1 MDTDHSH
8 SSPAPA
14 AGVAEPPATPRR
26 AFTWRDFQG
35 MIFFTAAL
43 VILFG
48 APLFRLVAFAPH
60 AELYSHIL
68 LIPFISGYLIW
79 LKRGELAAR
88 PQPVRRWA
96 WLPMAAGIAV
106 LAVYFALARRGWS
119 PAKED
124 YLAAM
129 VSSFL
134 CFLLAGGFIF
144 LGSNYL
150 RRIAFPVA
158 FLFFC
163 VPFPEPVRLE
173 LETLLQNGSS
183 LCAWMFFKLAGT
195 PVLVT
200 GTQFQLPGFALQVA
214 PECSGIH
221 SSLVLII
228 TSLLAAYLFLKSPL
242 NRFWLVLAVI
252 PLGLL
257 RNGFRVWVIGELCVH
272 IGPQMIDSPIHH
284 RGGPVFFVLSLIPLF
299 LLLIY
304 LGKSEA
310 RKERAG
316 KVRAKDQL

>member
-1 MDTDHSH
+1 MDTDRSN
-8 SSPAPA
+8 SNPAP
-14 AGVAEPPATPRR
+14 VAEAPARPATSPR
-26 AFTWRDFQG
+26 AASWHEFKG
-35 MIFFTAAL
+35 MIFFTVAL
-43 VILFG
+43 VILFSV
-48 APLFRLVAFAPH
+48 PLYRLLAYAPH

-79 LKRGELAAR
+79 LKRADLMSR
-88 PQPVRRWA
+88 PKPDRRWA
-96 WLPMAAGIAV
+96 WLPLVAGMAV
-106 LAVYFALARRGWS
+106 LAIYFVAVRRGWS
-119 PAKED
+119 PAKPPD
-124 YLAAM
+124 YLSPM
-129 VSSFL
+129 MLSFM

-150 RRIAFPVA
+150 GRIAFPVA
-158 FLFFC
+158 FLFLC
-163 VPFPEPVRLE
+163 VPFPEAVRWEMEILLE
-173 LETLLQNGSS
+173 HGSAA
-183 LCAWMFFKLAGT
+183 CAALFFKLAGT
-195 PVLVT
+195 PALVT

-228 TSLLAAYLFLKSPL
+228 TSLLAAYIFLNSPL

-257 RNGFRVWVIGELCVH
+257 RNGFRVFVIGELCVH
-272 IGPQMIDSPIHH
+272 VGPQMIDSPIHH

-299 LLLIY
+299 LLLVY

-316 KVRAKDQL
+316 SARVKD